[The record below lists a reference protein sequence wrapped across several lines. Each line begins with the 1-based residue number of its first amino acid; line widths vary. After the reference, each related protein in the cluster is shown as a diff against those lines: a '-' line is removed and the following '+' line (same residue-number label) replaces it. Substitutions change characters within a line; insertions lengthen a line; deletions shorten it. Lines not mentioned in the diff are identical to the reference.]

1 MFKIEKNILNGL
13 LKQNISIN
21 FIEGK
26 DIRVI
31 IQDDDI
37 QNEGWK
43 SDVKAIKLLIDELP
57 VGFIQKDTADFLIT
71 EKIAFFLL
79 NSIAELLK
87 DNDFTGFLYNKNN
100 MEVIGYFL
108 ELVSDQKWE
117 SNQAFQEFI

>member
-43 SDVKAIKLLIDELP
+43 LDAKAIKLLIDELP

-71 EKIAFFLL
+71 EKIAFFYLIQLL
-79 NSIAELLK
+79 NC
-87 DNDFTGFLYNKNN
+87 
-100 MEVIGYFL
+100 
-108 ELVSDQKWE
+108 
-117 SNQAFQEFI
+117 